1 MKFDDLKNIWKE
13 VTLGEEDFTAMQKE
27 EQIKVSNWN
36 ESGGKYITIVSDN
49 RHTLEDN
56 ARYKYL
62 ASYVTQKKEVIGIK
76 LQRFSKDQKGNLLPK
91 PVEFNIPLKQ
101 AHKLA
106 DFLQFLKE
114 ANLGSL
120 TSGNFQLVDRL
131 ELDPE
136 LYSKLVTLSSD
147 EGGKQAL
154 LKLITDGY
162 LELNLDLAELIK
174 RGFSASK
181 IEERLKI
188 LDNFEALLNKEQPK
202 EVGDV
207 QAELKKMPWIFGPEY
222 VRLDVRDA
230 GEEGVPDGR
239 LKRIDGLSDILEVKL
254 PSVKLLKQDEKSP
267 ARQYMYAD
275 LSKALGQLTGY
286 LEYYD
291 SEYSTERDDD
301 GNEILEDRYGKY
313 YKPKGILLVGRRE
326 TAQPKHLRRLLAY
339 FHRIEVLTYD
349 DLIERARNGLQNL
362 LEQKAD

>member
-13 VTLGEEDFTAMQKE
+13 IKPGEEDFTAMQKE
-27 EQIKVSNWN
+27 GQIKVSNWN
-36 ESGGKYITIVSDN
+36 EAGGKYVAVVSDPE
-49 RHTLEDN
+49 HTLEDN

-62 ASYVTQKKEVIGIK
+62 ASYITQKDQVIGIK
-76 LQRFSKDQKGNLLPK
+76 LQRFKKDQKGNLLPN
-91 PVEFNIPLKQ
+91 PEEFSIPFKQ
-101 AHKLA
+101 ANRLA

-120 TSGNFQLVDRL
+120 TSGNFQLVDKL
-131 ELDPE
+131 ELDPD
-136 LYSKLVTLSSD
+136 LYAKLVTLSSD

-154 LKLITDGY
+154 LKLVTDGY
-162 LELNLDLAELIK
+162 LELNLDLPELIK
-174 RGFSASK
+174 RGFSATK
-181 IEERLKI
+181 IEERL
-188 LDNFEALLNKEQPK
+188 EALEGFETMINKDQLK
-202 EVGDV
+202 EVADV
-207 QAELKKMPWIFGPEY
+207 QTELKKMPWIFGPEY
-222 VRLDVRDA
+222 IQLDVRNA
-230 GEEGVPDGR
+230 GEEGIPDGR

-254 PSVKLLKQDEKSP
+254 PSVKLLKQDETKP

-291 SEYSTERDDD
+291 SEYSTERDDS
-301 GNEILEDRYGKY
+301 GNEILEDMYGKY

-339 FHRIEVLTYD
+339 FHRIEVITYD

-362 LEQKAD
+362 LEQKNG